1 MALFYEV
8 RKIVSGVLCVKEP
21 EIKPESKL
29 IDDLGADSVD
39 LAELIFIL
47 EEKFDIEISDED
59 AKIILTVGDAVKT
72 IEERT
77 KNWK

>member
-8 RKIVSGVLCVKEP
+8 RKIVNGVLCVKEP

-29 IDDLGADSVD
+29 TDNLGADSLD
-39 LAELIFIL
+39 LAELIFIM

-59 AKIILTVGDAVKT
+59 AKNIVTVGDAVKV

-77 KNWK
+77 KYCK